1 MKHAK
6 HLTAWMLSF
15 GVLLSCCLPFWGCTR
30 PALYTATYLDAF
42 DTVLTVQAASS
53 SRAEAE
59 AAITDVHAL
68 VLDLH
73 KQFDIYHDWSGVT
86 GLKAVNDRAGDGEP
100 VPVSEDVIALLKLGL
115 TAYELSDGLVNVC
128 LGPVLSL
135 WHDARTDGTYIPDT
149 ASLEAAA
156 AHTSP
161 DVLEIDE
168 AAGTVRLTDPL
179 SSLDVG
185 AIAKGYVT
193 AKVRDLLSERLDD
206 GRLSGFLF
214 DLGGNVLALG
224 TPPDEMAWAIGI
236 RDPLTGGTLMTDYES
251 DAGFV
256 TSGAD
261 QRTFTVDG
269 VSYHHIIDPRTLL
282 PCDGWLSVTV
292 RVPAGYDEVF
302 PDALILS
309 DALSTALFLMK
320 REEAEALVRK
330 VGRGINVLWVL
341 PDGSTERDYF

>member
-1 MKHAK
+1 MKDLRVGA
-6 HLTAWMLSF
+6 
-15 GVLLSCCLPFWGCTR
+15 VLLMICLLFVSLPLSSCAR

-42 DTVLTVQAASS
+42 DTVLTVQAASG

-59 AAITDVHAL
+59 DAISEVHAL
-68 VLDLH
+68 VLGLH

-86 GLKAVNDRAGDGEP
+86 GLKAVNDHAGDGNP
-100 VPVSEDVIALLKLGL
+100 VPVSADVISLLKLGL
-115 TAYELSDGLVNVC
+115 NAYDLSGGLVNIC
-128 LGPVLSL
+128 LGSVLSL
-135 WHDARTDGTYIPDT
+135 WHDARMDGTYIPDMAT
-149 ASLEAAA
+149 LEAAA

-168 AAGTVRLTDPL
+168 TAGTVRLTDPL

-193 AKVRDLLSERLDD
+193 AKVRDLLAERLDD
-206 GRLSGFLF
+206 GRLHGFLF

-224 TPPDEMAWAIGI
+224 APPDDMAWAIGI

-251 DAGFV
+251 DVAIV

-269 VSYHHIIDPRTLL
+269 VAYHHLIDPDTLM
-282 PCDGWLSVTV
+282 PGDKCLSVTV
-292 RVPAGYDEVF
+292 MVRAGYDEVF
-302 PDALILS
+302 PDTLMLS
-309 DALSTALFLMK
+309 DALSTALFLMP
-320 REEAEALVRK
+320 REEAEAFVRR
-330 VGRGINVLWVL
+330 VGRGINVMWVL
-341 PDGSTERDYF
+341 PDGSTDRIYITG